1 MLALHTLTRRR
12 ASIYSCSAM
21 ANTETSIQ
29 EQDLRALEIRV
40 EELIRACTHLKDE
53 NKTLRAEVEQLSLE
67 RDKLLENNA
76 AARVRVESLID
87 RLKSLEIES

>member
-1 MLALHTLTRRR
+1 
-12 ASIYSCSAM
+12 M

-87 RLKSLEIES
+87 RLKSLETES

>member
-1 MLALHTLTRRR
+1 
-12 ASIYSCSAM
+12 M

-29 EQDLRALEIRV
+29 EQDLRALEVRV

-53 NKTLRAEVEQLSLE
+53 NKTLRAELEMLSLE

-76 AARVRVESLID
+76 TARMRMESLID

>member
-1 MLALHTLTRRR
+1 
-12 ASIYSCSAM
+12 M
-21 ANTETSIQ
+21 ATSDNPIQ

-53 NKTLRAEVEQLSLE
+53 NKTLRAEVEHLSVE

-87 RLKSLEIES
+87 RLRSLETEP